1 MEDTAGVGFSTRNMA
16 LNALEVRPRAAW
28 GRAVEE
34 ALRRSAEDDPSD
46 DVRARVRGA
55 LER

>member
-1 MEDTAGVGFSTRNMA
+1 MA

-28 GRAVEE
+28 GSAVEG

-46 DVRARVRGA
+46 DVRARVREA

>member
-1 MEDTAGVGFSTRNMA
+1 MEDTAGVGFGTRNMA